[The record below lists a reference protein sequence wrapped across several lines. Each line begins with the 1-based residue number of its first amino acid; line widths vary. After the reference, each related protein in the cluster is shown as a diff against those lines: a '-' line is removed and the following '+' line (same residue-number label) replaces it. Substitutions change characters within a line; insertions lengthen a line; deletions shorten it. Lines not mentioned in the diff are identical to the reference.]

1 MTDSFHLAY
10 CPWALSTSAC
20 VLEFSSLS
28 SLEYYFTVWNTLG
41 CFLSIQIPK
50 YQSRYTEKMSWDEF
64 QEFTFKVFPQILMKV
79 KVTQCVWLFV
89 TPWTCSL
96 PYSSVHGIFQA
107 RILECIAMPSSRGS
121 SCPRDQTLA
130 SCIAGK
136 FLPLEPSRKPNSQ
149 AYLLLRTTN

>member
-121 SCPRDQTLA
+121 SLPRDQTGV
-130 SCIAGK
+130 SYIG
-136 FLPLEPSRKPNSQ
+136 RKIL
-149 AYLLLRTTN
+149 YLWATWEVQ